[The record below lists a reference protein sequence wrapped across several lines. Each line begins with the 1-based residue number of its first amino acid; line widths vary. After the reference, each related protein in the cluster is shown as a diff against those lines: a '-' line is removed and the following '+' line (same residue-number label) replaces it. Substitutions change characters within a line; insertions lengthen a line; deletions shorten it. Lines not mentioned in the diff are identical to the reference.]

1 MFKFLNHVSIK
12 TKVVG
17 SIMIATIIA
26 LITAFVAFIIYD
38 LSDYQDELE
47 TGLRDRAQ
55 IISRDNYI
63 AISFADPSG
72 TENQLKDLFASDP
85 NILAAQVYD
94 TLGRPF
100 AKYERLGKNVN
111 PPYKQPP
118 YEGLQFDLVENQMSI
133 YHRREVELASFNEDN
148 TTGLSID
155 NRPPTYPTVYL
166 LSNLDRF
173 YDRLQRYA
181 LITGL
186 ILLVVSF
193 LTYFIAIRLQRLV
206 SKPILELTA
215 QTKQIAQEKVYS
227 TRISR
232 GDRRDEIGTLTE
244 SFDDMLAQ
252 IEQQNLALVLAKEQ
266 AEQSAKAKEQFL
278 ANMSHEIRTPMN
290 GVYGMSELLLD
301 TALNG
306 VQLKYVN
313 AIKSSADHLLVI
325 INDILDLSKIESGK
339 ISFEESPIDFY
350 PIVENMINSIKVKA
364 DTKKVVLRSKI
375 SRDIPAR
382 FLGDEVRLRQVLL
395 NLLGNAVK
403 FTHKGEIVIGANLV
417 DEDKNFVTLHFYVS
431 DTGIGIPEEKIHD
444 IFTMFT
450 QASSDTTRKYG
461 GTGLGLAI
469 CKQLV
474 ELQGGEIYAKS
485 KVGQGST
492 FAFQLRYKKYSE
504 VSKPVIV
511 RDRTNQIPDF
521 LRDAISS
528 ERMNQK
534 DGIDSTSIAAPK
546 AITNKILLAE
556 DNEINQLLV
565 VTMLTNWK
573 YDIHVAFNGKEAVEK
588 LQKEQFDLVLMDVH
602 MPEMD
607 GYEATKIIRE
617 TISKDLTIIA
627 MTASALKGEAEKCIA
642 AGMNDYIA
650 KPFNKEAF
658 KEKLASYLRK

>member
-1 MFKFLNHVSIK
+1 
-12 TKVVG
+12 
-17 SIMIATIIA
+17 MIATIIA
-26 LITAFVAFIIYD
+26 LITAFTAFIIYD
-38 LSDYQDELE
+38 LTDYKTELE

-55 IISRDNYI
+55 IISRDAYI
-63 AISFADPSG
+63 AVSFDADPSS
-72 TENQLKDLFASDP
+72 TENQLKDLFATDP

-94 TLGRPF
+94 TLGNLF
-100 AKYERLGKNVN
+100 AKYERLEIKINPEYKE
-111 PPYKQPP
+111 PPYT
-118 YEGLQFDLVENQMSI
+118 EFDLLKNQMSV
-133 YHRREVELASFNEDN
+133 YHRREVELGSFDESN
-148 TTGLSID
+148 TTGLSIN
-155 NRPPTYPTVYL
+155 NRPPKYPTVYL
-166 LSNLDRF
+166 LSNLNRF

-181 LITGL
+181 LITGI
-186 ILLVVSF
+186 ILLTVSL

-206 SKPILELTA
+206 SKPILDLTA

-301 TALNG
+301 TALNN

-350 PIVENMINSIKVKA
+350 PIVESMISSIKVKA
-364 DTKKVVLRSKI
+364 DTKKVTLKSKI
-375 SRDIPAR
+375 SRDVPAR
-382 FLGDEVRLRQVLL
+382 FVGDEVRLRQVLL

-403 FTHKGEIVIGANLV
+403 FTHKGEIVIGAELV
-417 DEDKNFVTLHFYVS
+417 DEDKNSVTLHFYVS
-431 DTGIGIPEEKIHD
+431 DTGIGIPEEKIQD

-474 ELQGGEIYAKS
+474 ELQGGEIFAKS

-492 FAFQLRYKKYSE
+492 FAFQLRYKKYTE
-504 VSKPVIV
+504 ENRPTPQ
-511 RDRTNQIPDF
+511 RDREAQIPDF
-521 LRDAISS
+521 LRDAIRS
-528 ERMNQK
+528 ETQK
-534 DGIDSTSIAAPK
+534 ETIDSTSIVAPK
-546 AITNKILLAE
+546 PITNKILLAE

-565 VTMLTNWK
+565 VTMLKNWG
-573 YDIHVAFNGKEAVEK
+573 YDIHVAFNGKEAVQK
-588 LQKEQFDLVLMDVH
+588 LQQEEFNLVLMDVH

-607 GYEATKIIRE
+607 GYQATKIIRE
-617 TISKDLTIIA
+617 TISEDLTIIA

-650 KPFNKEAF
+650 KPFNKEHF

>member
-1 MFKFLNHVSIK
+1 
-12 TKVVG
+12 
-17 SIMIATIIA
+17 MIATIIA
-26 LITAFVAFIIYD
+26 LITAFSAFVIYD
-38 LSDYQDELE
+38 LIDYKTELE

-55 IISRDNYI
+55 IISRDNYLPV
-63 AISFADPSG
+63 SFAQPEN
-72 TENQLKDLFASDP
+72 TESQLKDLFASDP

-94 TLGRPF
+94 TLGNLF
-100 AKYERLGKNVN
+100 AKYERLDIKVN
-111 PPYKQPP
+111 PEYKEPP
-118 YEGLQFDLVENQMSI
+118 HTEFDLLKNQMSVH
-133 YHRREVELASFNEDN
+133 HRREVELGSFNENN
-148 TTGLSID
+148 TTGLSVD
-155 NRPPTYPTVYL
+155 NRPPKYPTVYL

-186 ILLVVSF
+186 ILLTVSL

-206 SKPILELTA
+206 SKPILDLTA

-301 TALNG
+301 TSLNN

-350 PIVENMINSIKVKA
+350 PIVEGLISSIKVKA
-364 DTKKVVLRSKI
+364 DTKKVRLRSKI
-375 SRDIPAR
+375 SRDVPAR
-382 FLGDEVRLRQVLL
+382 FVGDEVRLRQVLL

-403 FTHKGEIVIGANLV
+403 FTHKGEITIGAELV
-417 DEDKNFVTLHFYVS
+417 DEDKNSVVLHFYVS
-431 DTGIGIPEEKIHD
+431 DTGIGIPEEKIQD

-474 ELQGGEIYAKS
+474 ELQGGEIFAKS

-492 FAFQLRYKKYSE
+492 FAFQIRYKKYTE
-504 VSKPVIV
+504 VSQPIQQ
-511 RDRTNQIPDF
+511 RDRNGQIPDV
-521 LRDAISS
+521 LRDAIHS
-528 ERMNQK
+528 ESQK
-534 DGIDSTSIAAPK
+534 EIIDSTSIVKPK
-546 AITNKILLAE
+546 PTNKILLAE

-565 VTMLTNWK
+565 VTMLKNWG

-588 LQKEQFDLVLMDVH
+588 LQQEKFNLVLMDVH

-607 GYEATKIIRE
+607 GYQATKIIRE
-617 TISKDLTIIA
+617 SISEDLTIIA

-650 KPFNKEAF
+650 KPFNKEHF
-658 KEKLASYLRK
+658 KEKLASYLRKEA

>member
-26 LITAFVAFIIYD
+26 LITAFLAFIIYD
-38 LSDYQDELE
+38 LIDYRTELE

-55 IISRDNYI
+55 IISRDAYI
-63 AISFADPSG
+63 AVSFDGASN
-72 TENQLKDLFASDP
+72 TEDQLKDLFASDP

-94 TLGRPF
+94 KLGKTF
-100 AKYERLGKNVN
+100 AKYERLGMKIN
-111 PPYKQPP
+111 PPYKEPP
-118 YEGLQFDLVENQMSI
+118 YENSEFDLLNNQMSI
-133 YHRREVELASFNEDN
+133 YHRREVDSTSFNKYN

-173 YDRLQRYA
+173 YDRIQRYV

-186 ILLVVSF
+186 ILLTVSL

-301 TALNG
+301 TSLNN

-350 PIVENMINSIKVKA
+350 SIVESMISSIKVKA
-364 DTKKVVLRSKI
+364 DTKKVILRSEI
-375 SRDIPAR
+375 SKDIPAR
-382 FLGDEVRLRQVLL
+382 FVGDEVRLRQVLL

-403 FTHKGEIVIGANLV
+403 FTHKGEIVIGADLV
-417 DEDKNFVTLHFYVS
+417 DEDKNSVVLHFYVS
-431 DTGIGIPEEKIHD
+431 DTGIGIPEEKIQD

-474 ELQGGEIYAKS
+474 ELQGGEIFTKS

-492 FAFQLRYKKYSE
+492 FAFQLRYKKYTE
-504 VSKPVIV
+504 VNEPIIQ

-521 LRDAISS
+521 LRDAINS
-528 ERMNQK
+528 ERLHQK
-534 DGIDSTSIAAPK
+534 ESIDSTSIVTPRPV
-546 AITNKILLAE
+546 TNKILLAE

-565 VTMLTNWK
+565 VTMLKNWN
-573 YDIHVAFNGKEAVEK
+573 YEIEVAFNGKEAVEK
-588 LQKEQFDLVLMDVH
+588 LLQEEFNLVLMDVH

-607 GYEATKIIRE
+607 GYQATKIIRE

-650 KPFNKEAF
+650 KPFNKEHF
-658 KEKLASYLRK
+658 REKLASYLRK

>member
-1 MFKFLNHVSIK
+1 
-12 TKVVG
+12 
-17 SIMIATIIA
+17 MIATIIA
-26 LITAFVAFIIYD
+26 LITAFSAFIIYD
-38 LSDYQDELE
+38 LIDYRTELE

-55 IISRDNYI
+55 IISRDAYLPV
-63 AISFADPSG
+63 SFADPKN
-72 TENQLKDLFASDP
+72 TEDQLKDLFASDP

-94 TLGRPF
+94 TLGRSF
-100 AKYERLGKNVN
+100 AKYERLGMKVN
-111 PPYKQPP
+111 PAYKKPP
-118 YEGLQFDLVENQMSI
+118 YENSDFDLLNNQMSI
-133 YHRREVELASFNEDN
+133 YHRREVDLANFDKDN

-173 YDRLQRYA
+173 YDRMQRYA

-186 ILLVVSF
+186 ILLTVSL

-301 TALNG
+301 TALNN

-350 PIVENMINSIKVKA
+350 PILEGMMSSIKVKA
-364 DTKKVVLRSKI
+364 DTKKVILRSKI
-375 SRDIPAR
+375 SPDVPAR
-382 FLGDEVRLRQVLL
+382 FVGDEVRLRQVLL

-403 FTHKGEIVIGANLV
+403 FTHKGEIIIGANVV
-417 DEDKNFVTLHFYVS
+417 DEDKNFITLHFYVS

-504 VSKPVIV
+504 VSEPVV
-511 RDRTNQIPDF
+511 KRDRTNQIPSF
-521 LRDAISS
+521 LQDAINS
-528 ERMNQK
+528 ESFNQK
-534 DGIDSTSIAAPK
+534 NGLDSTSIAEPK
-546 AITNKILLAE
+546 PITNKILLAE

-565 VTMLTNWK
+565 VTMLKNWN
-573 YDIHVAFNGKEAVEK
+573 YEIEVAFNGKEAVEK
-588 LQKEQFDLVLMDVH
+588 LQKEEFNLVLMDVH

-607 GYEATKIIRE
+607 GYQATKIIRE

-658 KEKLASYLRK
+658 KQKLASYLRK

>member
-26 LITAFVAFIIYD
+26 LITAFSAFVIYD
-38 LSDYQDELE
+38 LIDYRTELE

-63 AISFADPSG
+63 AVNFAQPEN
-72 TENQLKDLFASDP
+72 TESQLKDLFASDP

-100 AKYERLGKNVN
+100 AKYERLGMKIN
-111 PPYKQPP
+111 PAYKEPP
-118 YEGLQFDLVENQMSI
+118 HLEFDLLNNQMSVH
-133 YHRREVELASFNEDN
+133 HRREVDLANFDKDN

-155 NRPPTYPTVYL
+155 NRPPKYPTVYL

-186 ILLVVSF
+186 ILITVSF
-193 LTYFIAIRLQRLV
+193 LTYLIAIRLQRLV
-206 SKPILELTA
+206 SKPILDLTA

-252 IEQQNLALVLAKEQ
+252 IEQQNLALILAKEQ

-301 TALNG
+301 TSLNN

-350 PIVENMINSIKVKA
+350 PIVEGLISSIKVKA
-364 DTKKVVLRSKI
+364 DTKKVTLTSKI
-375 SRDIPAR
+375 SPDIPAR
-382 FLGDEVRLRQVLL
+382 FVGDEVRLRQVLL

-431 DTGIGIPEEKIHD
+431 DTGIGISEEKID
-444 IFTMFT
+444 AVFTMFT

-504 VSKPVIV
+504 VSEPVV
-511 RDRTNQIPDF
+511 QRDRTNQIPDF

-528 ERMNQK
+528 EQLAQK
-534 DGIDSTSIAAPK
+534 EGIDSTSIAAPK
-546 AITNKILLAE
+546 EVTNKILLAE

-565 VTMLTNWK
+565 VTMLKNWN

-588 LQKEQFDLVLMDVH
+588 LQKEKFNLVLMDVH

-607 GYEATKIIRE
+607 GYQATKIIRE

-658 KEKLASYLRK
+658 KQKLASYLRK

>member
-1 MFKFLNHVSIK
+1 M
-12 TKVVG
+12 
-17 SIMIATIIA
+17 
-26 LITAFVAFIIYD
+26 
-38 LSDYQDELE
+38 
-47 TGLRDRAQ
+47 
-55 IISRDNYI
+55 
-63 AISFADPSG
+63 
-72 TENQLKDLFASDP
+72 
-85 NILAAQVYD
+85 
-94 TLGRPF
+94 
-100 AKYERLGKNVN
+100 
-111 PPYKQPP
+111 
-118 YEGLQFDLVENQMSI
+118 
-133 YHRREVELASFNEDN
+133 
-148 TTGLSID
+148 
-155 NRPPTYPTVYL
+155 
-166 LSNLDRF
+166 
-173 YDRLQRYA
+173 
-181 LITGL
+181 
-186 ILLVVSF
+186 
-193 LTYFIAIRLQRLV
+193 
-206 SKPILELTA
+206 ELTA

-301 TALNG
+301 TALNS

-350 PIVENMINSIKVKA
+350 PIVENMISSIKVKA
-364 DTKKVVLRSKI
+364 DTKKVILRTKI
-375 SRDIPAR
+375 SKDIPAR
-382 FLGDEVRLRQVLL
+382 FVGDEVRLRQVLL

-417 DEDKNFVTLHFYVS
+417 DEDKNFITLHFYVS

-504 VSKPVIV
+504 VSEPVIV
-511 RDRTNQIPDF
+511 RD
-521 LRDAISS
+521 
-528 ERMNQK
+528 
-534 DGIDSTSIAAPK
+534 
-546 AITNKILLAE
+546 
-556 DNEINQLLV
+556 
-565 VTMLTNWK
+565 
-573 YDIHVAFNGKEAVEK
+573 
-588 LQKEQFDLVLMDVH
+588 
-602 MPEMD
+602 
-607 GYEATKIIRE
+607 
-617 TISKDLTIIA
+617 
-627 MTASALKGEAEKCIA
+627 
-642 AGMNDYIA
+642 
-650 KPFNKEAF
+650 
-658 KEKLASYLRK
+658 

>member
-26 LITAFVAFIIYD
+26 LITAFSAFVIYD
-38 LSDYQDELE
+38 LIDYRTELE

-63 AISFADPSG
+63 AISFAQPEI
-72 TENQLKDLFASDP
+72 TEIQLKDLFASDP

-100 AKYERLGKNVN
+100 AKYERLGMKVN
-111 PPYKQPP
+111 PPYKKPP
-118 YEGLQFDLVENQMSI
+118 YMGSDFDLLNNQMSI
-133 YHRREVELASFNEDN
+133 YHRREVDLANFDKDN
-148 TTGLSID
+148 TIGLSID
-155 NRPPTYPTVYL
+155 NRPPASPTVYL

-173 YDRLQRYA
+173 YNRLQRYA

-186 ILLVVSF
+186 ILLTVSL

-206 SKPILELTA
+206 SKPILDLTA

-301 TALNG
+301 TSLNN

-364 DTKKVVLRSKI
+364 DTKKVILRSKI

-382 FLGDEVRLRQVLL
+382 FVGDEVRLRQVLL

-474 ELQGGEIYAKS
+474 ELQGGEIFAKS

-492 FAFQLRYKKYSE
+492 FAFQLRYKKYTE
-504 VSKPVIV
+504 VSEPVII

-521 LRDAISS
+521 LRDAINS
-528 ERMNQK
+528 ERLTQK
-534 DGIDSTSIAAPK
+534 DSIDSTSIAAPK
-546 AITNKILLAE
+546 PITNKILLAE

-565 VTMLTNWK
+565 VTMLKNWN
-573 YDIHVAFNGKEAVEK
+573 YEIEVAFNGKEAVEK
-588 LQKEQFDLVLMDVH
+588 LQKEEFNLVLMDVH

-607 GYEATKIIRE
+607 GYQATKIIRE
-617 TISKDLTIIA
+617 TISKDITIIA

-650 KPFNKEAF
+650 KPFNKEHF

>member
-26 LITAFVAFIIYD
+26 LITAFSAFVIYD
-38 LSDYQDELE
+38 LIDYRTELE

-55 IISRDNYI
+55 IISRDAYI
-63 AISFADPSG
+63 SVSFADPSA
-72 TENQLKDLFASDP
+72 TENQLRDLFVSDP

-100 AKYERLGKNVN
+100 AKYEGLGIRIN
-111 PPYKQPP
+111 PPYKKPP
-118 YEGLQFDLVENQMSI
+118 YENSEFDLLNNQMSI
-133 YHRREVELASFNEDN
+133 YHRRIVELASFNKDN

-186 ILLVVSF
+186 ILLTVSL

-301 TALNG
+301 TSLNN

-350 PIVENMINSIKVKA
+350 PIVENMISSIKVKA
-364 DTKKVVLRSKI
+364 DTKKVTLRSKI

-382 FLGDEVRLRQVLL
+382 FVGDEVRLRQVLL

-403 FTHKGEIVIGANLV
+403 FTHKGEIVIGADLV
-417 DEDKNFVTLHFYVS
+417 DEDKNSVILHFYVS
-431 DTGIGIPEEKIHD
+431 DTGIGIPEEKIQD

-474 ELQGGEIYAKS
+474 ELQGGEIFAKS

-504 VSKPVIV
+504 VSEPVIK

-528 ERMNQK
+528 ERLAQK
-534 DGIDSTSIAAPK
+534 DNMDSTSIAAPK
-546 AITNKILLAE
+546 PITNKILLAE

-565 VTMLTNWK
+565 VTMLKNWN
-573 YDIHVAFNGKEAVEK
+573 YEIEVAFNGKEAVEK
-588 LQKEQFDLVLMDVH
+588 LQKEEFNLVLMDVH

-607 GYEATKIIRE
+607 GYQATKIIRE
-617 TISKDLTIIA
+617 SISKDITIIA

-658 KEKLASYLRK
+658 KQKLASYLRK

>member
-26 LITAFVAFIIYD
+26 LITAFTAFIIYD
-38 LSDYQDELE
+38 LIDYKTELE

-55 IISRDNYI
+55 IISRDAYLSV
-63 AISFADPSG
+63 SFADPSA

-94 TLGRPF
+94 TLGKPF
-100 AKYERLGKNVN
+100 AKYERLGMRVN
-111 PPYKQPP
+111 PPYKNPP
-118 YEGLQFDLVENQMSI
+118 YANSDFDLLNNQMAI
-133 YHRREVELASFNEDN
+133 YHRREVEIASFNQDN

-186 ILLVVSF
+186 ILLTVSL

-215 QTKQIAQEKVYS
+215 QTKQIAQEKIYS

-301 TALNG
+301 TSLNN

-350 PIVENMINSIKVKA
+350 PIVENMISSIKVKA

-403 FTHKGEIVIGANLV
+403 FTHKGEIVIGADLV
-417 DEDKNFVTLHFYVS
+417 DEDKSSVVLHFYVS
-431 DTGIGIPEEKIHD
+431 DTGIGIPEEKIQD

-474 ELQGGEIYAKS
+474 ELQGGEIFAKS

-492 FAFQLRYKKYSE
+492 FAFQIRYKKYVE
-504 VSKPVIV
+504 TAQPAIK

-521 LRDAISS
+521 LRNAISAEQS
-528 ERMNQK
+528 NK
-534 DGIDSTSIAAPK
+534 NSIDSTSIATPRP
-546 AITNKILLAE
+546 ITNKILLAE

-565 VTMLTNWK
+565 VTMLKNWN

-588 LQKEQFDLVLMDVH
+588 LQKEKFDLVLMDVH

-607 GYEATKIIRE
+607 GYQATNIIRE
-617 TISKDLTIIA
+617 TISKDITIIA

-650 KPFNKEAF
+650 KPFNKEHF

>member
-12 TKVVG
+12 TKVVS

-26 LITAFVAFIIYD
+26 LITAFMAFIVYD
-38 LSDYQDELE
+38 LIDYRTELE

-55 IISRDNYI
+55 IISRDAYI
-63 AISFADPSG
+63 SVNFADPLG
-72 TENQLKDLFASDP
+72 TEDQLKDLFASDP

-100 AKYERLGKNVN
+100 AKYERLGMKVN
-111 PPYKQPP
+111 PAYQKPP
-118 YEGLQFDLVENQMSI
+118 YEDSDFDLINNQMSI
-133 YHRREVELASFNEDN
+133 YHRREIKLANFNQNN

-155 NRPPTYPTVYL
+155 NRPPIYPTVYL

-173 YDRLQRYA
+173 YDRMQRYA

-186 ILLVVSF
+186 ILLVVSL

-206 SKPILELTA
+206 SKPILDLTA

-227 TRISR
+227 TRISK

-301 TALNG
+301 TSLNN

-350 PIVENMINSIKVKA
+350 PIVETMISSIKVKA
-364 DTKKVVLRSKI
+364 DTKKVTLKSKI
-375 SRDIPAR
+375 SQEIPAL
-382 FLGDEVRLRQVLL
+382 FIGDEVRLRQVLL

-403 FTHKGEIVIGANLV
+403 FTHQGEITIGADLV
-417 DEDKNFVTLHFYVS
+417 DEDKNSVVLHFYVS
-431 DTGIGIPEEKIHD
+431 DTGIGIPEEKIQA

-474 ELQGGEIYAKS
+474 ELQGGEIFAKS

-492 FAFQLRYKKYSE
+492 FSFQIRYKKYTEANQSMI
-504 VSKPVIV
+504 KQ
-511 RDRTNQIPDF
+511 DRTNQIPDF
-521 LRDAISS
+521 LRDAINV
-528 ERMNQK
+528 EPIQQK
-534 DGIDSTSIAAPK
+534 ESIDSTSIEAPK
-546 AITNKILLAE
+546 QITNKILLAE

-565 VTMLTNWK
+565 VTMLKNWN
-573 YDIHVAFNGKEAVEK
+573 YDIHVAFNGKQAVEK
-588 LQKEQFDLVLMDVH
+588 LQKEEFNLVLMDVH

-607 GYEATKIIRE
+607 GYQATKIIRE
-617 TISKDLTIIA
+617 SISKDITIIA

-658 KEKLASYLRK
+658 KQKLASYLRK

>member
-26 LITAFVAFIIYD
+26 LITAFSAFIIYD
-38 LSDYQDELE
+38 LIDYRTELE

-55 IISRDNYI
+55 IISRDAYI
-63 AISFADPSG
+63 SVSFVDPSN

-94 TLGRPF
+94 TLGKPF
-100 AKYERLGKNVN
+100 AKYERLGMKVNPTYKN
-111 PPYKQPP
+111 PPY
-118 YEGLQFDLVENQMSI
+118 EDSEFDLLNNQMAI
-133 YHRREVELASFNEDN
+133 YHRREVDLASFDKDN

-173 YDRLQRYA
+173 YDRMKRYA

-186 ILLVVSF
+186 ILLTVSL

-301 TALNG
+301 TALNS

-350 PIVENMINSIKVKA
+350 PIVENMISSIKVKA
-364 DTKKVVLRSKI
+364 DTKKVILRTKI
-375 SRDIPAR
+375 SKDIPAR
-382 FLGDEVRLRQVLL
+382 FVGDEVRLRQVLL

-417 DEDKNFVTLHFYVS
+417 DEDKNFITLHFYVS

-504 VSKPVIV
+504 VSEPVIV

-521 LRDAISS
+521 LRDAINS
-528 ERMNQK
+528 ESIYQK
-534 DGIDSTSIAAPK
+534 EGIDSTSIAKPK
-546 AITNKILLAE
+546 PITNKILLAE

-565 VTMLTNWK
+565 VTMLKNWN
-573 YDIHVAFNGKEAVEK
+573 YEIEVAFNGKEAVEK
-588 LQKEQFDLVLMDVH
+588 LQKEEFNLVLMDVH

-607 GYEATKIIRE
+607 GYQATKIIRE
-617 TISKDLTIIA
+617 TISKDITIIA

-650 KPFNKEAF
+650 KPFNKDAF

>member
-1 MFKFLNHVSIK
+1 
-12 TKVVG
+12 
-17 SIMIATIIA
+17 
-26 LITAFVAFIIYD
+26 
-38 LSDYQDELE
+38 
-47 TGLRDRAQ
+47 
-55 IISRDNYI
+55 
-63 AISFADPSG
+63 
-72 TENQLKDLFASDP
+72 
-85 NILAAQVYD
+85 
-94 TLGRPF
+94 
-100 AKYERLGKNVN
+100 
-111 PPYKQPP
+111 
-118 YEGLQFDLVENQMSI
+118 
-133 YHRREVELASFNEDN
+133 
-148 TTGLSID
+148 
-155 NRPPTYPTVYL
+155 
-166 LSNLDRF
+166 
-173 YDRLQRYA
+173 LQRYA

-186 ILLVVSF
+186 ILITVSF
-193 LTYFIAIRLQRLV
+193 LTYLIAIRLQRLV
-206 SKPILELTA
+206 SKPILDLTA

-252 IEQQNLALVLAKEQ
+252 IEQQNLALILAKEQ

-301 TALNG
+301 TSLNN

-350 PIVENMINSIKVKA
+350 PIVEGLISSIKVKA
-364 DTKKVVLRSKI
+364 DTKKVTLTSKI
-375 SRDIPAR
+375 SPDIPAR
-382 FLGDEVRLRQVLL
+382 FVGDEVRLRQVLL

-431 DTGIGIPEEKIHD
+431 DTGIGISEEKID
-444 IFTMFT
+444 AVFTMFT

-504 VSKPVIV
+504 VSEPVV
-511 RDRTNQIPDF
+511 QRDRTNQIPDF

-528 ERMNQK
+528 EQLAQK
-534 DGIDSTSIAAPK
+534 EGIDSTSIAAPK
-546 AITNKILLAE
+546 EVTNKILLAE

-565 VTMLTNWK
+565 VTMLKNWN

-588 LQKEQFDLVLMDVH
+588 LQKEKFNLVLMDVH

-607 GYEATKIIRE
+607 GYQATKIIRE

-658 KEKLASYLRK
+658 KQKLASYLRK

>member
-26 LITAFVAFIIYD
+26 LIIAFSAFIIYD
-38 LSDYQDELE
+38 LIDYRTELE

-55 IISRDNYI
+55 IISRDAYLPV
-63 AISFADPSG
+63 SFADPKN
-72 TENQLKDLFASDP
+72 TEDQLKDLFASDP

-100 AKYERLGKNVN
+100 AKYERLGMKVN
-111 PPYKQPP
+111 PAYKKPP
-118 YEGLQFDLVENQMSI
+118 YENSDFDLLNNQMSI
-133 YHRREVELASFNEDN
+133 YHRREVDLANFDKDN

-173 YDRLQRYA
+173 YDRMQRYA

-186 ILLVVSF
+186 ILLTVSL

-232 GDRRDEIGTLTE
+232 GERRDEIGTLTE

-301 TALNG
+301 TSLNN

-350 PIVENMINSIKVKA
+350 PIVENMISSIKVKA
-364 DTKKVVLRSKI
+364 DTKKVTLRSKI
-375 SRDIPAR
+375 SPDIPAR
-382 FLGDEVRLRQVLL
+382 FVGDEVRLRQVLL

-431 DTGIGIPEEKIHD
+431 DTGIGISEEKIDD

-492 FAFQLRYKKYSE
+492 FAFQLRYKKYTE
-504 VSKPVIV
+504 VSQPMVQ

-521 LRDAISS
+521 LRNAINS
-528 ERMNQK
+528 ENLIQK
-534 DGIDSTSIAAPK
+534 ENIDSTSIAAPK
-546 AITNKILLAE
+546 PITNKILLAE

-565 VTMLTNWK
+565 VTMLKNWN
-573 YDIHVAFNGKEAVEK
+573 YEIEVAFNGKEAVEK
-588 LQKEQFDLVLMDVH
+588 LQKEEFNLVLMDVH

-607 GYEATKIIRE
+607 GYQATKIIRE

-658 KEKLASYLRK
+658 KQKLASYLRK